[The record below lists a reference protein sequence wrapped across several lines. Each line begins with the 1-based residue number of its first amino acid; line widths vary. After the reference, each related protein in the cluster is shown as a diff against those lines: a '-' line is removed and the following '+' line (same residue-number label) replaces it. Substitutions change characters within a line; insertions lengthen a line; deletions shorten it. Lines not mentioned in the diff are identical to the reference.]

1 MFRIIIPIAK
11 LSSLA
16 RVIFSFR
23 QMASSGVET
32 TDSTLRQSLY
42 DIGVNFGNTKR
53 YSDASVTRLLADA
66 GTVNVVGVVS
76 ISNNLRELAR
86 NRELSFAHEGLFYT
100 AGVHPHEASTVG
112 SKGEVEAAITTAFLC
127 KSGKCVAIGECG
139 LDYDRNFSPK
149 DAQLRCFRWQVEIAR
164 ALGKP
169 LYLHCRSKPGRA
181 DAFVDMLA
189 VLDEVGLPS
198 PSPGV
203 VHCFTGPPEQA
214 AAFCARGLYLGIT
227 GWLLDAR
234 RNADLAASVAA
245 APLDRLLVETDAPW
259 MPLTRATGRKASE
272 PQDVQVVA
280 REIARVRGEVPAAVA
295 RALLTNARAAL
306 GLP

>member
-1 MFRIIIPIAK
+1 MA
-11 LSSLA
+11 
-16 RVIFSFR
+16 FSGADATGC
-23 QMASSGVET
+23 Q
-32 TDSTLRQSLY
+32 Y
-42 DIGVNFGNTKR
+42 DIGVNFGNSKR
-53 YSDASVTRLLADA
+53 YSDANVTRLLADA
-66 GTVNVVGVVS
+66 RTASVMGVVS
-76 ISNNLRELAR
+76 ISNNLGELTR
-86 NRELSFAHEGLFYT
+86 NRELSLAHGGLFYT

-112 SKGEVEAAITTAFLC
+112 SKSELEAAITAAFSC
-127 KSGKCVAIGECG
+127 KSGVGGKCVAIGECG
-139 LDYDRNFSPK
+139 LDYDRNFSPR

-164 ALGKP
+164 ALSQP
-169 LYLHCRSKPGRA
+169 LYLHCRSKPGRT
-181 DAFVDMLA
+181 DAFTDLLA
-189 VLDEVGLPS
+189 VLDEVGLPA

-245 APLDRLLVETDAPW
+245 TPLDRLLVETDAPW
-259 MPLTRATGRKASE
+259 MPLTRVTGRKASE

-280 REIARVRGEVPAAVA
+280 REIARVRGEDPAAVA